1 MPAPDRNQSDAR
13 SIGLFPDRYPL
24 IVVLQGDYQLLA
36 YRYNY
41 EYFKHISVFFYPD
54 FTECDSRATHE
65 TDRPEYMV
73 ANNRYTV
80 HCMVPASERNQSDA
94 LTIGRVP
101 DWYPLIVVQGDY
113 QSLALRFRYT

>member
-54 FTECDSRATHE
+54 FIECDSQATHE

-80 HCMVPASERNQSDA
+80 HMCYIWELMKM
-94 LTIGRVP
+94 IGLST
-101 DWYPLIVVQGDY
+101 W
-113 QSLALRFRYT
+113 